1 MKKSR
6 GRGCGRQGNISYCIM
21 YQRRFPS
28 FLDHHRICSSKGTKY
43 CDVTSHQIVP
53 SLQQT
58 KQTKLSGNC
67 SQRGTDHYR
76 SLTSVTSNPY
86 QPKKKKKKRQNGKRK
101 GEKEGG
107 RRKKSKE
114 ENNRKEIKTCFS
126 LAFLL
131 NRRQIGFV
139 NSLGDGSRTYKKAH
153 NLHAFF
159 SFV

>member
-6 GRGCGRQGNISYCIM
+6 GRGCGRQGSISYCIM

-86 QPKKKKKKRQNGKRK
+86 QPKKRQNGKRK